1 MRLPSSHRV
10 DPTGTIR
17 LVGMTFIA
25 STVRRP
31 ESRGRGVRVRF
42 VVDSGAVYS
51 VLPEPVWKHLR
62 LRPTRS
68 AQFSL
73 ADGTVI
79 ARGVSRCTF
88 GLAGVTETSPVVL
101 GAPRDAPLL
110 GMVTLEALGLM
121 LNPLTRELLPM
132 KLLLARLTRAESR
145 NARGS
150 VGCTPH
156 RRDQPPSRPT
166 PRRSSWHDPRPN
178 PPHPFRRA
186 SEGGTPGS

>member
-1 MRLPSSHRV
+1 MRLPFSHRV

-31 ESRGRGVRVRF
+31 EGRGRGVRVRF

-51 VLPEPVWKHLR
+51 VLPEPVWKRLR

-79 ARGVSRCTF
+79 ERGVSRCTF
-88 GLAGVTETSPVVL
+88 EIAGVSETSPVVL
-101 GAPRDAPLL
+101 GGPRDAPLL

-132 KLLLARLTRAESR
+132 KLLLARLTPRA
-145 NARGS
+145 A
-150 VGCTPH
+150 
-156 RRDQPPSRPT
+156 
-166 PRRSSWHDPRPN
+166 
-178 PPHPFRRA
+178 
-186 SEGGTPGS
+186 